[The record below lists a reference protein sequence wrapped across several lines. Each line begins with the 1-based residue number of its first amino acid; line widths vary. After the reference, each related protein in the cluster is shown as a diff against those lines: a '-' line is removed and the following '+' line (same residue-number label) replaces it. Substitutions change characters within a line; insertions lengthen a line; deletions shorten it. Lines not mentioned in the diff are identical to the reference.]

1 MHHDGCS
8 SFEIPTFWNMELAI
22 LVHLSWKIYSTAES
36 AEHKTYMY
44 ESTIYFIVF
53 YKMKMF
59 STKSVFIIRIFF

>member
-8 SFEIPTFWNMELAI
+8 SFEIPTFWNTELAI

-44 ESTIYFIVF
+44 ESTIYLKYFI
-53 YKMKMF
+53 
-59 STKSVFIIRIFF
+59 R